1 MKEILKAL
9 WTGIVTAAMCSIC
22 VLCII
27 AGVLTFKYMLQ
38 SLGIL
43 AIWYF
48 ILSIILIAA
57 GFFGIVM
64 VGIVVSEPTKEI
76 KESDKETK
84 EETKET

>member
-9 WTGIVTAAMCSIC
+9 WTGIVTTAMCGTC
-22 VLCII
+22 VLSII
-27 AGVLTFKYMLQ
+27 GAVLAFKYMLQ

-48 ILSIILIAA
+48 VLSIILIAA
-57 GFFGIVM
+57 GFFGFVM
-64 VGIVVSEPTKEI
+64 VGIVVNDPAKEI

-84 EETKET
+84 EETKEI